1 MHGWTFWTITY
12 SHSTI
17 PAWPNIIF
25 SKRSMPGTLYIVST
39 PIGNLEDMT
48 FRAIRILQEVSIIA
62 AEDTR
67 RTQKLCTYYQIG
79 TPLTSYHDFNKEEKT
94 DILLH
99 HLQEGGSVALVCD
112 AGTPLISDP
121 GYYLVRRAI
130 EANIPLIPI
139 PGPSSVLTALCVSG
153 LPTDRFIFEGF
164 VPRKPGA
171 REKFFQ
177 NLKEETGTIIVFETQ
192 HRVLHTLQVINTILG
207 NRRIVLTR
215 ELTKFNEEILRGE
228 IEKIGQQLKG
238 KPIKGEITL
247 LIQGLPQRKKKSPG
261 ITNSNPI
268 THLPFE

>member
-1 MHGWTFWTITY
+1 MT
-12 SHSTI
+12 
-17 PAWPNIIF
+17 
-25 SKRSMPGTLYIVST
+25 GTLYIVST

-67 RTQKLCTYYQIG
+67 RTQKLCSYYQIG

-99 HLQEGGSVALVCD
+99 RLQEGSSVALVCD

-121 GYYLVRRAI
+121 GFYLVRQAI
-130 EANIPLIPI
+130 KANIPLIPI

-177 NLKEETGTIIVFETQ
+177 NLKEEKGTIIVFETQ
-192 HRVLHTLQVINTILG
+192 HRILKTLQAITTVMG
-207 NRRIVLTR
+207 NRHIVLTR
-215 ELTKFNEEILRGE
+215 ELTKINEEILRGE
-228 IEKIGQQLKG
+228 VEEVAHQLKS
-238 KPIKGEITL
+238 KSIKGEITL
-247 LIQGLPQRKKKSPG
+247 LIQGLPQRTKRELEPPTD
-261 ITNSNPI
+261 ITNS
-268 THLPFE
+268 TLLTQLPSE